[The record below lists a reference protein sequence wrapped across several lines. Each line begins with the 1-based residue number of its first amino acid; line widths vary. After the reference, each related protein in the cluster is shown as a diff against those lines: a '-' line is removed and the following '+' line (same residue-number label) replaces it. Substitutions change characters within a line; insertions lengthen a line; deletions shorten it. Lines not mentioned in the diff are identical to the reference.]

1 MKQLTVNGVVYKYQ
15 GKKDLEHE
23 FVKVRDI
30 SRERLQEIYDSIP
43 GAKAVKRLRNRPYAI
58 EAIWKAMPEVEG
70 DADQKPRGNGDSKRG
85 EVGSKLL
92 AMLSKGA
99 TIEAIM
105 EALGWQ
111 RHTVRGR
118 ISTLK
123 SRGLDIE
130 TVREGKTTTYRVTA

>member
-23 FVKVRDI
+23 FVNVRDI

-58 EAIWKAMPEVEG
+58 EAIWKAMPEAES
-70 DADQKPRGNGDSKRG
+70 DADRKPRG

-92 AMLSKGA
+92 TMLSKGA

-130 TVREGKTTTYRVTA
+130 TVREGKTTMYRVTA